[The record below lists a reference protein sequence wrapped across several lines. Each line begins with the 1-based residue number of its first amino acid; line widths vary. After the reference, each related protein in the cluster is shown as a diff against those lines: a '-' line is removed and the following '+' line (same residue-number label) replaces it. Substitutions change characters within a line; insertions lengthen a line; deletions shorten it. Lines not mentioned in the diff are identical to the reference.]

1 MRHPGP
7 RSRIIAVPAF
17 ACLLTAAW
25 AEAAPS
31 RDSSGLQAPPI
42 EELVVTARKRAEPL
56 QQVPASITV
65 LNADMLEAI
74 DARSLADVEYRL
86 PNLASDSSPL
96 TGFGARYVRGLNA
109 GARNI
114 GFDSGYA
121 VFVDGVYSGRY
132 MTADRV
138 LQNVERVEYLP
149 GPQGTLFGKNT
160 TLGVVNIVTRTPDA
174 SSTMDL
180 GVGVGSDGHR
190 SVRASAAAPLGN
202 NWSVSAAFG
211 QRERDGMVDN
221 QFLGRQGNNVDQWDG
236 RAAIRGNLA
245 EWEIALAGDYYR
257 STPDLVARQRLEGF
271 GALPPRVASNDLAG
285 RLDDEDYGVSLH
297 AQRPVAVGTVTS
309 ITALRAYQ
317 TAADVDDDAW
327 EVPVQ
332 HLVNWTEATDQVSQE
347 LRLNGTSG
355 DTSYLLG
362 AYFLD
367 QRAESNRGVASFF
380 GQARATGELDSRT
393 WAAFA
398 TVGQSVTE
406 RLEVEA
412 GLRWTRESKDLQHYS
427 QDGGGVLLDFST
439 RGERT
444 VSNVTPSASVRFALN
459 DSASLFARYAQGFK
473 SGGFNVDL
481 VTAPAMTPLEFDDER
496 VDTVEAGVKT
506 TLLDNRLRLNA
517 AAFRSRYRDLQVSQ
531 YTVLPGA
538 TLPTLRITNAAEAH
552 TRGVELSAEL
562 MLARWLLAANVGQT
576 HSEVDDFPD
585 PLGPGTGNYAGNTL
599 GGPEWTSSVLAR
611 YTHRLANGAEISF
624 SAEHLFQDSLGGD
637 LSGDRLAMSD
647 SLTLVNLHAELLF
660 GSARR
665 WRVRGWVDNVFD
677 TDRVVERHRNA
688 APGLLMLLGYPAE
701 VTDSTV
707 GLYNTPRTYG
717 IQLNVTL

>member
-1 MRHPGP
+1 MRHPGT

-17 ACLLTAAW
+17 ACLLSPAW
-25 AEAAPS
+25 ADAAPA
-31 RDSSGLQAPPI
+31 RDAGGIQAPPI
-42 EELVVTARKRAEPL
+42 EEMVVTARKRPEPL

-65 LNADMLEAI
+65 LSGEMLEAI
-74 DARSLADVEYRL
+74 DAQSLADVEYRL

-174 SSTMDL
+174 SSTMNL

-190 SVRASAAAPLGN
+190 SVRATAAAPLGDD
-202 NWSVSAAFG
+202 WSAAAAFG
-211 QRERDGMVDN
+211 QRQRDGLIN
-221 QFLGRQGNNVDQWDG
+221 NEFLDRQGNNVDQWDG
-236 RAAIRGNLA
+236 RASIQGNLA
-245 EWEIALAGDYYR
+245 EWQVALAGDYYR
-257 STPDLVARQRLEGF
+257 STPDLIARQRLEGF

-285 RLDDEDYGVSLH
+285 SLDDEDYGVSLH
-297 AQRPVAVGTVTS
+297 AERPVALGTLTS
-309 ITALRAYQ
+309 ISAFRDYQ

-332 HLVNWTEATDQVSQE
+332 HLVNWTEATSQFSQE
-347 LRLNGTSG
+347 LRLSGESG
-355 DTSYLLG
+355 DTDYLVG
-362 AYFLD
+362 AYFLE
-367 QRAESNRGVASFF
+367 QRAESSRSVASFF
-380 GQARATGELDSRT
+380 GQARADGELDSRT
-393 WAAFA
+393 WAAFT
-398 TVGQSVTE
+398 TVGQAITE
-406 RLEVEA
+406 RLEAEA

-427 QDGGGVLLDFST
+427 QDGGGVLLDFAISDQ
-439 RGERT
+439 RT
-444 VSNVTPSASVRFALN
+444 VSNITPSASVRFALS

-506 TLLDNRLRLNA
+506 TLLNNRLRLNA
-517 AAFRSRYRDLQVSQ
+517 TVFSSKYRDLQVSQ

-552 TRGVELSAEL
+552 TQGIELSAEL

-599 GGPEWTSSVLAR
+599 GGPEWTSSLLAR
-611 YTHRLANGAEISF
+611 YTLSLTDTTEIIF
-624 SAEHLFQDSLGGD
+624 SGEHLFQDALGGD

-647 SLTLVNLHAELLF
+647 SLSLVNLHAELVF

-665 WRVRGWVDNVFD
+665 WRIRGWVDNVFD

-688 APGLLMLLGYPAE
+688 APGLLMVLGFPEE

-707 GLYNTPRTYG
+707 GLYNSPRTYG
-717 IQLNVTL
+717 LQVHVEL